1 MYAGLRN
8 DKVYQS
14 ITEYKPDEL
23 GAASGRKS
31 ELPAG
36 QAQNGE
42 IESHGVYKASG
53 EDLVIS
59 VRDDTSALD
68 PGSLEKN
75 S

>member
-1 MYAGLRN
+1 MGLR
-8 DKVYQS
+8 DHKVDQS
-14 ITEYKPDEL
+14 ITEYESDEL
-23 GAASGRKS
+23 RPATSRESKFPAS
-31 ELPAG
+31 

-42 IESHGVYKASG
+42 VENHGIYKTNG
-53 EDLVIS
+53 KDLVVS